1 MRARARSGDGSPE
14 PREHNRARA
23 GAGVASSADIHD
35 PRRRVTEHGQAR
47 DDQDDSTTRVISE
60 SPEPSA
66 PAVLA
71 PDSTTSATAS
81 MQGFAREV
89 FSVLLRSRVS
99 SGARTRLGRY
109 LLLRLLGEG
118 GMGVVFLAYDEEL
131 DRRVAIKILNVD
143 ASGGTMGRSRIR
155 REAQALA
162 KVSHPNIVQI
172 YEVGEEDGQIYL
184 AMELVD
190 GDTLRL
196 WRDAG
201 ARSWREVLARWL
213 EVGRGLAAAHKAGL
227 VHRDL
232 KPDNAILGRDG
243 RVRVVDFG
251 LARSGDLPELVEHGP
266 AQAHHDDAALTVAGT
281 LIGTPAYMAPEQH
294 LRMQV
299 DHRADIFAFCVS
311 LYEGLYGERPFDGQ
325 GIELATAVVRGQVR
339 EAPRRS
345 KVPQRLRRV
354 LLRGLRVDVGERW
367 QDMDTLLAALA
378 DDPAQRWRRIAGV
391 GALVLGA
398 AAAGNLLQSE
408 PGDEPPTC
416 AEAGAS
422 ITAIWN
428 DGRAQ
433 TVGAALEA
441 TGLPHAADTWTR
453 ARALIEA
460 QVGALRTAS
469 VAACEDTHLHHRQAP
484 ALLAS
489 RLACLHERERELAAL
504 LTSLASGGAAAVDH
518 AIEASAGL
526 TPPAKCSAEAVL
538 LDRVAPP
545 AEPALAA
552 VVEELRDE
560 LARVKATADAGRP
573 GDAVAVIDAL
583 VARADASGYLP
594 IQAEAQLRRGLLRE
608 ASADSKAAEA
618 ALTSAWWAAL
628 ASDHD
633 EVALRAASYLPRVI
647 GAQTERQGEAMVWL
661 ENAHAVARRRGL
673 TPKDDL
679 VRLRNLA
686 VLDESAG
693 RYAEA
698 SARLLEALTI
708 AEAEYG
714 PASPEASS
722 VHEALGLAQRQT
734 GEYAAARG
742 HTDRALDI
750 TRETHGEQHPKLAA
764 ILQNKAMILAAT
776 GDNDAA
782 DAAIHEAIRLTE
794 RAYGVDS
801 PRLAFMLNDLAVSTC
816 ERGGLAEA
824 ERLYRRA
831 LDLRIAAHGRKHM
844 LVTTVLHNLGSC
856 LAGEAARRD
865 EARALFE
872 EVLTTREAL
881 VGAEH
886 PKVAFPLLGLADLAL
901 EGGRL
906 DDAERLYQRALKIRE
921 TSLGAEHPRLSF
933 PLAGLAEVALA
944 RERPRDA
951 APLAERALRLHE
963 KATGEAAELAGDRF
977 LVARALGPS
986 LSVRARTLAEQA
998 REGFAAAGPVKSK
1011 ELAKAEAWLARHPAR
1026 PRP

>member
-1 MRARARSGDGSPE
+1 VKVDSP
-14 PREHNRARA
+14 
-23 GAGVASSADIHD
+23 
-35 PRRRVTEHGQAR
+35 GQ
-47 DDQDDSTTRVISE
+47 DDQCDSATRVISE
-60 SPEPSA
+60 SPEPPA
-66 PAVLA
+66 PAALG
-71 PDSTTSATAS
+71 PDSHASATAS

-190 GDTLRL
+190 GDNLRV
-196 WRDAG
+196 WQDASS
-201 ARSWREVLARWL
+201 RSWREVLARWL

-227 VHRDL
+227 IHRDL

-266 AQAHHDDAALTVAGT
+266 AEALRDDAVLTVAGT

-299 DHRADIFAFCVS
+299 DHRADVFAFCVS
-311 LYEGLYGERPFDGQ
+311 LYEGLYRERPFAGH
-325 GIELATAVVRGQVR
+325 GVALATAVVGGHVR
-339 EAPRRS
+339 EAPRGS

-354 LLRGLRVDVGERW
+354 LLRGLRVEVGERW
-367 QDMDTLLAALA
+367 QDMDALLAALA

-398 AAAGNLLQSE
+398 AAAGNLLQAE
-408 PGDEPPTC
+408 PIDEPPAC

-422 ITAIWN
+422 IAAIWN
-428 DGRAQ
+428 DGRARAI
-433 TVGAALEA
+433 GAALGA

-453 ARALIEA
+453 AHSLIDA

-469 VAACEDTHLHHRQAP
+469 VAACEDTHLHRRQSP

-504 LTSLASGGAAAVDH
+504 LTSLAIGGEAAVDH

-526 TPPAKCSAEAVL
+526 TPLSKCSAEAVL
-538 LDRVAPP
+538 RDRVAPP
-545 AEPALAA
+545 ADPALAA
-552 VVEELRDE
+552 AVEELRDE
-560 LARVKATADAGRP
+560 LARIKATADAGRP
-573 GDAVAVIDAL
+573 GEAAAAIDAV
-583 VARADASGYLP
+583 VARAEASAYLP

-633 EVALRAASYLPRVI
+633 EVALRAAGYLPRVI
-647 GAQTERQGEAMVWL
+647 GAQTERQGEAMVWIQ
-661 ENAHAVARRRGL
+661 NAHAVARRRGL
-673 TPKDDL
+673 TPRDEL

-698 SARLLEALTI
+698 SARLDEALTI

-714 PASPEASS
+714 AASTEVSS
-722 VHEALGLAQRQT
+722 VHEALGLVQPQT
-734 GEYAAARG
+734 GEYAAARA
-742 HTDRALDI
+742 HIDRALDI
-750 TRETHGEQHPKLAA
+750 TRETHGADHPKLAA
-764 ILQNKAMILAAT
+764 ILQSKAMMLAAT

-782 DAAIHEAIRLTE
+782 DAATLEAIRLTE

-801 PRLAFMLNDLAVSTC
+801 PRLAFMLNDLAASTC

-824 ERLYRRA
+824 EPLYRRA
-831 LDLRIAAHGRKHM
+831 LALRITAHGREHM
-844 LVTTVLHNLGSC
+844 LVTTVLYNLGSC
-856 LAGEAARRD
+856 LAEEETRRD

-872 EVLTTREAL
+872 EALATRERL

-886 PKVAFPLLGLADLAL
+886 PKVAFPLLGLAELAL
-901 EGGRL
+901 EDGRL

-921 TSLGAEHPRLSF
+921 TSLGAEHSRLSF

-963 KATGEAAELAGDRF
+963 KATSAAKELAGDRF
-977 LVARALGPS
+977 LVARALATAPS
-986 LSVRARTLAEQA
+986 QSARARTLAEQA
-998 REGFAAAGPVKSK
+998 REGFAAAGPVKAK
-1011 ELAKAEAWLARHPAR
+1011 ELAQADAWLARHPAKPSSR
-1026 PRP
+1026 RH